1 MKYTGYENFF
11 GHDQSF
17 ILRVMAYLKGGKS
30 KINRNRNN
38 CPEWVKDAAIAK
50 AETKREAR
58 AGKRLVA
65 VQNGTMQMLV
75 PSKKRKRRL
84 FK

>member
-17 ILRVMAYLKGGKS
+17 IKRVMAYLKGGKS
-30 KINRNRNN
+30 KTNRNRNN

-50 AETKREAR
+50 AETKRDMR
-58 AGKRLVA
+58 AEKRLVA
-65 VQNGTMQMLV
+65 VQSGTMQMIST
-75 PSKKRKRRL
+75 PKKKR
-84 FK
+84 